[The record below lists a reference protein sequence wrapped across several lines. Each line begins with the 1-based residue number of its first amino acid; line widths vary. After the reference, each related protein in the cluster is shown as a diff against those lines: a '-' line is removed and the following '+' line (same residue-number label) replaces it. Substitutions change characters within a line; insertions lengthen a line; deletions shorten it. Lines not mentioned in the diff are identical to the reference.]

1 MGAFRTLTCKFVLYW
16 RNNNGRN
23 NLNLCFHN
31 EISGNNISVLCLC
44 SEEVFN
50 ISINYPL
57 NYWNI
62 GGDLAPRLGGREKI
76 ISQTKIS
83 ELRFFRK
90 NFHFTPKISDD
101 LYFFWSSPMFSRFF
115 LSFSRFSV
123 SLLSKMSYMTHSSRE
138 KVLFD
143 TFFTLFV
150 LSTSQNIG
158 GTDAWAVPTSS
169 FLGGPSPS
177 SPRSPPMIIGKHWT
191 PAKLVHVAPLPSEST
206 LIVRRFK

>member
-101 LYFFWSSPMFSRFF
+101 LYFFSHRPCFPDFF
-115 LSFSRFSV
+115 YLFPDFPYLYWVKCLIWPILHEKKSYLTPF
-123 SLLSKMSYMTHSSRE
+123 LLCSYFRLL
-138 KVLFD
+138 KIL
-143 TFFTLFV
+143 
-150 LSTSQNIG
+150 G
-158 GTDAWAVPTSS
+158 GRMH
-169 FLGGPSPS
+169 GPSPPQVFWGDR
-177 SPRSPPMIIGKHWT
+177 PR
-191 PAKLVHVAPLPSEST
+191 VPLDLRPWLLESIEPLLNWCT
-206 LIVRRFK
+206 WPHFLPNLLL